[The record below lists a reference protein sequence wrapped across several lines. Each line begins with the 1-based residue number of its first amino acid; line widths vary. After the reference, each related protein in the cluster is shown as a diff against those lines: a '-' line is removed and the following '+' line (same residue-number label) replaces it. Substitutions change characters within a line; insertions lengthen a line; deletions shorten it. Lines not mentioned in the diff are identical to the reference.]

1 MEENQTQE
9 NTKKNWHDRHYKKL
23 LIIPGLIILFS
34 VIYLIIFY
42 SQTGDIIHKDISLL
56 GGTSVTIYEKQDI
69 DILNQDLGN
78 KLPDLNIREVSDLV
92 TGEQIAVIIETTL
105 DGDST
110 RNILEDY
117 FGYPLTEDNSSFEFS
132 ESSFTSDFYKQ
143 LIRAVL
149 LAFALMAVV
158 VFILFK
164 NFTPSITVIAC
175 VFINII
181 MTVTAINLLGV
192 KVSTGGIIAV
202 LMLIGYSVDTDI
214 LLTNRVLKR
223 HDGNLNE
230 KIYGAFK
237 TGITMTLVS
246 LLAVVAALF
255 VVKSFSAVL
264 TQIFLIISIGLSF
277 DLINTWIT
285 NVSIIKRYV
294 LRNEKAK

>member
-117 FGYPLTEDNSSFEFS
+117 FGHPLTEDNSSFEFS

-143 LIRAVL
+143 LIIAVL

-164 NFTPSITVIAC
+164 KFTPSITVIFC

-181 MTVTAINLLGV
+181 MTITAINLLGV

-214 LLTNRVLKR
+214 LLTDRVLKR

-285 NVSIIKRYV
+285 NVSIIKWHV
-294 LRNEKAK
+294 LRKEKAK